1 MCGPAG
7 EAIASTLMDASET
20 RLQLTERDGRVVLS
34 GEIDAST
41 CAVLDDWL
49 DQYDNA
55 GPLVLDMSEVSFIDS
70 SGLRVLVAQQ
80 QKSTESGN
88 AFEVVDA
95 SRAALRLFEITGLA
109 EVLGVRTT

>member
-1 MCGPAG
+1 MV
-7 EAIASTLMDASET
+7 ASET
-20 RLQLTERDGRVVLS
+20 RLQVTERDGRVVLS

-41 CAVLDDWL
+41 CVILDDWL
-49 DQYDNA
+49 DQYDNV

-70 SGLRVLVAQQ
+70 SGLRVLVAQH
-80 QKSTESGN
+80 QKSMERGI

-109 EVLGVRTT
+109 EVLGVRSD

>member
-1 MCGPAG
+1 
-7 EAIASTLMDASET
+7 MDAIDT
-20 RLQLTERDGRVVLS
+20 RLQVTERDGRVVLS
-34 GEIDAST
+34 GELDAST
-41 CAVLDDWL
+41 CIILLDWL
-49 DQYDNA
+49 DQYDNV

-80 QKSTESGN
+80 QKSTEHGN

-109 EVLGVRTT
+109 EVLGVRST